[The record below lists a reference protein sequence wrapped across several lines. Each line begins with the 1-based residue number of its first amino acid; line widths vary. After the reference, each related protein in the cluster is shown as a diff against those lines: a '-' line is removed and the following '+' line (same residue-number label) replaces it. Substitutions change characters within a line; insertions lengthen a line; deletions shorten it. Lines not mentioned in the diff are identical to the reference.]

1 MEKSDFSQ
9 QIVLLLDD
17 VQKNQKRKDILKNE
31 GNTDEVVL
39 QKKFDILN
47 QNSFIPIVKYLQ
59 STIIENESFKK
70 WLNSNYSFALDP
82 VEGKRSMYQILFD
95 LYFHDESK
103 LQKVPHQCI
112 EVTDAGFEDMDSFE
126 KELAEQNEIWGAIF
140 VLEYKEFKENSETF
154 RITPR
159 ANFTQPL
166 TES

>member
-1 MEKSDFSQ
+1 MEKSDFSKK
-9 QIVLLLDD
+9 IVLLLTG
-17 VQKNQKRKDILKNE
+17 VQITQDSKKSFEIEFHKDETI
-31 GNTDEVVL
+31 L
-39 QKKFDILN
+39 QKLFDILN
-47 QNSFIPIVKYLQ
+47 KNSFMPIVEYLQ
-59 STIIENESFKK
+59 STIIEKESFKK
-70 WLNSNYSFALDP
+70 WLNSNYSFTLDP

-103 LQKVPHQCI
+103 LQKVPHQCV
-112 EVTDAGFEDMDSFE
+112 EVIDAGFEDMDSFE

-140 VLEYKEFKENSETF
+140 VLEYKKFKENSETF